1 MPTLSTPPSSGP
13 ASSESLPKRKVSA
26 APKAAAAKKSS
37 KRKRHNFTIKFFR
50 RTHLYFGLALVP
62 FVLLYGI
69 TALLFNHPSW
79 FSSSTTT
86 TNDPAMF
93 EALDLPTSQLLGQ
106 ELLAAI
112 AVETDL
118 PIELVEDSDPVLR
131 GLYTIDIQ
139 NEDERRRYRLYPNS
153 MISTLSVTP
162 LAGEEEEEVRVF
174 PEKIDLSGADGMNDL
189 IVERIEE
196 LSGMESASVRGTP
209 DLEMRVRAD
218 DQEWVLA
225 YDLRTGSLSERKA
238 EDPRREFD
246 FRSYLLRLHK
256 SRGYPME
263 FSART
268 FWGVIVDI
276 TGCLMIFWAISGIIM
291 WWQLRPTRNL
301 GGLTMLI
308 GLVLS
313 GALAY
318 AMFLALYF

>member
-1 MPTLSTPPSSGP
+1 MTTVSTPPASEPP
-13 ASSESLPKRKVSA
+13 ASVSK
-26 APKAAAAKKSS
+26 PKASHAVQSAAAKKSR
-37 KRKRHNFTIKFFR
+37 KRKRHNITIKFFR

-93 EALDLPTSQLLGQ
+93 ESLELPTSHLLGAQ
-106 ELLAAI
+106 LVSAI
-112 AVETDL
+112 ADETDQ
-118 PIELVEDSDPVLR
+118 PIELVEGSDPVLR

-139 NEDERRRYRLYPNS
+139 DDEERRRYRLYPNS

-162 LAGEEEEEVRVF
+162 LAGEEEEPVRVF
-174 PEKIDLSGADGMNDL
+174 PEKIDFPGAEGMNDL

-196 LSGMESASVRGTP
+196 VSGMESATVRGTP
-209 DLEMRVRAD
+209 DLEMRVLAD
-218 DQEWVLA
+218 GQEWILA
-225 YDLRTGSLSERKA
+225 YDLRDGSLSERRV

>member
-1 MPTLSTPPSSGP
+1 
-13 ASSESLPKRKVSA
+13 
-26 APKAAAAKKSS
+26 
-37 KRKRHNFTIKFFR
+37 
-50 RTHLYFGLALVP
+50 
-62 FVLLYGI
+62 
-69 TALLFNHPSW
+69 
-79 FSSSTTT
+79 
-86 TNDPAMF
+86 
-93 EALDLPTSQLLGQ
+93 
-106 ELLAAI
+106 
-112 AVETDL
+112 
-118 PIELVEDSDPVLR
+118 
-131 GLYTIDIQ
+131 
-139 NEDERRRYRLYPNS
+139 
-153 MISTLSVTP
+153 
-162 LAGEEEEEVRVF
+162 
-174 PEKIDLSGADGMNDL
+174 
-189 IVERIEE
+189 
-196 LSGMESASVRGTP
+196 MESALVRGSP
-209 DLEMRVRAD
+209 DLEMRVLAD
-218 DQEWVLA
+218 GQEWILA
-225 YDLRTGSLSERKA
+225 YDLRDGSLSERKA